1 MGNPNRSWSQS
12 RLGEPEPEPEPEEE
26 HPAAALFAEIDK
38 DGSGTIDTSELQNL
52 LSKLG
57 KYLTPAELKLAVE
70 KIDTDGSGVIEYDE
84 FVAWYDAGGAEINF
98 TANTEEDRKQREKE
112 EKKAAKA
119 RAKAQKQEEKAKKL
133 EEKAKKKVEREEQ
146 K

>member
-1 MGNPNRSWSQS
+1 M
-12 RLGEPEPEPEPEEE
+12 RLS
-26 HPAAALFAEIDK
+26 K
-38 DGSGTIDTSELQNL
+38 DGGSGTIDTSELQNL

-57 KYLTPAELKLAVE
+57 KYLTPDELKLVVE

-84 FVAWYDAGGAEINF
+84 FVAWYDAGGAEMGGF
-98 TANTEEDRKQREKE
+98 TANTEEDRKQRERE

-119 RAKAQKQEEKAKKL
+119 RAKAQKQEERAKKL
-133 EEKAKKKVEREEQ
+133 EDKAKKRAEKQEQ